1 MIKDISIDTP
11 DKRIYDEV
19 KARWDMVAKPI
30 DGLGEME
37 DIICRIAAVSADAS
51 LKNIDRSLLA
61 ILCADNGV
69 VAEGVTQTG
78 QQVTASV
85 MEKMGRGESSVCRMA
100 KVSGTDIQ
108 VYDMGVNTDAI
119 YEGVDIRYK
128 IGHGTNSL
136 ASMPAMSSEE
146 LDRCIEAGIDIA
158 ARAKDAGY
166 GLLALGEMGI
176 GNTTTSSCVCAG
188 LLRLDAR
195 TVTGRG
201 AGLSDEGLKRKIS
214 VVQEAIDRYRLHDLP
229 VTDMLSTVG
238 GYDIAGLT
246 GICIGGA
253 IHHIPVILDG
263 FITETAALAAV
274 RLCPGVKEY
283 LIASHSGR
291 ETGTKAIE
299 RELGLKPVIHAGLSL
314 GEGTGAVMLI
324 NLIRQSMTVYSEVY
338 GFDDIGMDGYVRYSG
353 NDS

>member
-263 FITETAALAAV
+263 FITD
-274 RLCPGVKEY
+274 
-283 LIASHSGR
+283 
-291 ETGTKAIE
+291 
-299 RELGLKPVIHAGLSL
+299 
-314 GEGTGAVMLI
+314 M
-324 NLIRQSMTVYSEVY
+324 
-338 GFDDIGMDGYVRYSG
+338 
-353 NDS
+353 